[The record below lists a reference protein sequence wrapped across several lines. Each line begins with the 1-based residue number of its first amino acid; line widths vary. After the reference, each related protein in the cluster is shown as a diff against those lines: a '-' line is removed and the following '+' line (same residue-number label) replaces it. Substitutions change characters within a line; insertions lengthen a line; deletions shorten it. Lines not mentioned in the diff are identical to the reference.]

1 MVRHARWAGQFYDSS
16 AGALAA
22 DLDAL
27 LSDWPAGTA
36 LPWAILVPHAGHAY
50 SGACAAAAYARV
62 AGRPLKRVLL
72 FGPNHHLPLA
82 GIGLSRQNSW
92 ATPLGDIP
100 VDLEAVNRL
109 LEAGDP
115 FCEAEAAQEMEHSL
129 EVQLPFIQRT
139 LPGTLLLPML
149 VGQCSSEQRTGAL
162 ACLAELRRP
171 DDLWVVTTDL
181 SHFHDRRR
189 AEILDARA
197 ERLLAKSDPADFAAA
212 LAAGEIEACGAEP
225 VLLFLEAMR
234 LRGGRVEILDRRDSS
249 LVNGDEE
256 EVVGYISAAIGGGD
270 GDA

>member
-1 MVRHARWAGQFYDSS
+1 MVRRARWAGQFYDSN
-16 AGALAA
+16 AGTLAA
-22 DLDAL
+22 DLDAQ
-27 LSDWPAGTA
+27 LSKWPAGFD
-36 LPWAILVPHAGHAY
+36 PSWAILVPHAGHIY
-50 SGACAAAAYARV
+50 SGTCAAAAYARV
-62 AGRPLKRVLL
+62 VGQPVKRVLL
-72 FGPNHHLPLA
+72 FGPNHHLPME
-82 GIGLSRQNSW
+82 GIGLSRQEAW

-100 VDLEAVNRL
+100 VDLEAVNCL

-129 EVQLPFIQRT
+129 EVQVPFIQRI
-139 LPGTLLLPML
+139 LPEALLLPML
-149 VGQCSSEQRTGAL
+149 VGRCSSEQRAL
-162 ACLAELRRP
+162 ALTHLAELRRP

-197 ERLLAKSDPADFAAA
+197 ERLLEKSDPTDFAAA

-234 LRGGRVEILDRRDSS
+234 LRGGKIEILDRRDSS